1 MGMDKRGPRRRKVA
15 VVGVIAALAA
25 AGSASAAF
33 QALPPGDQVNNDLA
47 AGINPILPV
56 NIEDPANSDVVGGSL
71 VATKPLVPWA
81 IFRQTETSPSKDQIF
96 SRSFAV
102 PAAKPL
108 GPGVWT
114 TRGSGTVGGR
124 ARARARRSSA
134 R

>member
-1 MGMDKRGPRRRKVA
+1 MGMDKRRPPRRKAA

-47 AGINPILPV
+47 AGINPNLPV
-56 NIEDPANSDVVGGSL
+56 NTEDPANSDVVGGSL

-81 IFRQTETSPSKDQIF
+81 IFRQTEPPGKKDQIF

-102 PAAKPL
+102 RPQTRWAASGRPAATAPSAAGL
-108 GPGVWT
+108 
-114 TRGSGTVGGR
+114 
-124 ARARARRSSA
+124 ARVRRSTA